1 MTPPIAAPAW
11 SSRSSAP
18 QYRAHEIGVKTVAG
32 IASAPGSTYLDV
44 MTIAVLSA
52 RAFRTSSVRAL
63 LAIGASF
70 LFPSVASA
78 HGINSPLEA
87 VGLLLGNPDLA
98 FILLLIGIYGIIL
111 EVAHPGAILPGLIGV
126 VCLALA
132 AFALW
137 ILPVQYG
144 ALALLIAGIAL
155 MTAEAFTPGFG
166 VLGLLGFAAFIGGGY
181 FLFEAPAGSA
191 EIRVSLPVILGAAV
205 GSAALLF
212 LVLGAALKARRR
224 PTVTG
229 SEEMLA
235 ARGTVIDWSGDVGNI
250 RIRGEVWAARGSATF
265 KPGDGVKVASRD
277 GLTLVVEP
285 EQ

>member
-1 MTPPIAAPAW
+1 MPIAV
-11 SSRSSAP
+11 RSAF
-18 QYRAHEIGVKTVAG
+18 
-32 IASAPGSTYLDV
+32 ASAPALR
-44 MTIAVLSA
+44 AVFA
-52 RAFRTSSVRAL
+52 AAL
-63 LAIGASF
+63 LLF
-70 LFPSVASA
+70 LPSAASA
-78 HGINSPLEA
+78 QGFGGPLDA
-87 VGLLLGNPDLA
+87 AARLLGNPDLA

-111 EVAHPGAILPGLIGV
+111 EIAHPGTFLAGSIGV

-137 ILPVQYG
+137 TLPVQYG

-166 VLGLLGFAAFIGGGY
+166 ILGLLGFSAFIGGGY
-181 FLFEAPAGSA
+181 FLFDAPAGA
-191 EIRVSLPVILGAAV
+191 VETRVSLPVILGSAV

-212 LVLGAALKARRR
+212 LVIGAALKARTR

-229 SEEMLA
+229 SEELLA
-235 ARGTVIDWSGDVGNI
+235 SRGTVIDWSGETGNI
-250 RIRGEVWAARGSATF
+250 RIHGEVWAARGKSGSQSVPGF

-285 EQ
+285 E